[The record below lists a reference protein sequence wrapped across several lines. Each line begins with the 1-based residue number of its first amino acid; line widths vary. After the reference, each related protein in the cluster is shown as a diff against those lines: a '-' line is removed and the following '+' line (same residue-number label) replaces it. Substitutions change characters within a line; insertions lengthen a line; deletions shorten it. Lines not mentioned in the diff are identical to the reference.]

1 MMDRRPFFFK
11 RFALFHHRSTMKIG
25 TDAIMLAKWV
35 EVSEND
41 DVLDIGTGCG
51 LIPLMLAQKGIKSAD
66 AVEIDRDSYDEAAK
80 NFINSAWKSQLYA
93 INDDIKDY
101 AARCEK
107 KYDLIVS
114 NPPFFFGDNIPEKAK
129 KGLARHTNTL
139 SYNDLLKSVKR
150 LLKPD
155 GRFALVLP
163 AIESKTFLK
172 DAENQGFFL
181 KKEMKIVPIEGK
193 EPNRINMQLVVNQ
206 CDEIESEVFVMRKP
220 DHSFTKEYKE
230 FLKDYYLD

>member
-1 MMDRRPFFFK
+1 MDCRPFFFK
-11 RFALFHHRSTMKIG
+11 RFGLFHHRSTMKIG
-25 TDAIMLAKWV
+25 TDAILLARWV

-66 AVEIDRDSYDEAAK
+66 AVEIDHDSYEEAMQ
-80 NFINSAWKSQLYA
+80 NFINSAWKSQLFA
-93 INDDIKDY
+93 INDDIKHY
-101 AARCEK
+101 SRICEK

-129 KGLARHTNTL
+129 KSLARHTNTL
-139 SYNDLLKSVKR
+139 SYSDLLASVKR
-150 LLKPD
+150 LIKPN

-163 AIESKTFLK
+163 AIESKVFLK
-172 DAENQGFFL
+172 EAENQGL
-181 KKEMKIVPIEGK
+181 YLNKEMKIVPIEGK

-206 CDEIESEVFVMRKP
+206 CDMVESETFVLRNQ
-220 DHSFTKEYKE
+220 DHSFTKDYKE
-230 FLKDYYLD
+230 FLKDFYLD

>member
-1 MMDRRPFFFK
+1 MDCRPFFFK
-11 RFALFHHRSTMKIG
+11 KFALFHHRSTMKIG
-25 TDAIMLAKWV
+25 TDAIMLARWV
-35 EVSEND
+35 EVAEND
-41 DVLDIGTGCG
+41 EVLDIGTGCG
-51 LIPLMLAQKGIKSAD
+51 LIPLMLAQKGIKCAD
-66 AVEIDRDSYDEAAK
+66 AVEIDFDSYEEATQ
-80 NFINSAWKSQLYA
+80 NFGNSAWKTRLFAIHEDVKTYA
-93 INDDIKDY
+93 TH
-101 AARCEK
+101 CEK

-114 NPPFFFGDNIPEKAK
+114 NPPFFFGDNIPVKSK

-139 SYNDLLKSVKR
+139 NYNDLLTSAKK

-163 AIESKTFLK
+163 ARESKTFLK
-172 DAENQGFFL
+172 DAENQGFYL

-206 CDEIESEVFVMRKP
+206 VDSIESETFVLRHP
-220 DHSFTKEYKE
+220 DHSFTKDYKE

>member
-1 MMDRRPFFFK
+1 MDQRPFFFK

-25 TDAIMLAKWV
+25 TDAILLGRWV
-35 EVSEND
+35 EVNGD
-41 DVLDIGTGCG
+41 DEVLDIGTGCG
-51 LIPLMLAQKGIKSAD
+51 LLPLMLAQKGIKSAD
-66 AVEIDRDSYDEAAK
+66 AVEIDQDSYEEAAQ
-80 NFINSAWKSQLYA
+80 NFSNSAWKSRLFA
-93 INDDIKDY
+93 INDDIKRY
-101 AARCEK
+101 AESCTK
-107 KYDLIVS
+107 KYDLVVS
-114 NPPFFFGDNIPEKAK
+114 NPPFFFGDNIPEKEK

-139 SYNDLLKSVKR
+139 SYNDLLVSVKK

-163 AIESKTFLK
+163 ARESLTFLK

-206 CDEIESEVFVMRKP
+206 VDKVESETFVLRHP

>member
-1 MMDRRPFFFK
+1 
-11 RFALFHHRSTMKIG
+11 MKIG
-25 TDAIMLAKWV
+25 TDAILLSRWV

-66 AVEIDRDSYDEAAK
+66 AVEIDRDSYEEATQ
-80 NFINSAWKSQLYA
+80 NFSNSAWKSQLFA
-93 INDDIKDY
+93 INDDIKHY
-101 AARCEK
+101 SEVSTK

-114 NPPFFFGDNIPEKAK
+114 NPPFFFGDNIPEKKK

-139 SYNDLLKSVKR
+139 SYNDLLISVKR
-150 LLKPD
+150 LVKPD
-155 GRFALVLP
+155 GRFSLVLP
-163 AIESKTFLK
+163 ARESKTFLK
-172 DAENQGFFL
+172 DADNQGFYL
-181 KKEMKIVPIEGK
+181 QKEMKIVPIEGK

-206 CDEIESEVFVMRKP
+206 VNKTESETFVLRNP

>member
-1 MMDRRPFFFK
+1 MDCRPFFFK
-11 RFALFHHRSTMKIG
+11 QFGLFHHRSTMKIG
-25 TDAIMLAKWV
+25 TDAILLARWV

-66 AVEIDRDSYDEAAK
+66 AVEIDHDSYVEAAQ
-80 NFINSAWKSQLYA
+80 NFINSAWKSKIFA
-93 INDDIKDY
+93 INDDIKHY
-101 AARCEK
+101 AEICEK

-114 NPPFFFGDNIPEKAK
+114 NPPFFFGDNIPEKEK

-139 SYNDLLKSVKR
+139 SYNDLLISVKK
-150 LLKPD
+150 LIKPN

-163 AIESKTFLK
+163 ALESKTFLK
-172 DAENQGFFL
+172 DAENQGL
-181 KKEMKIVPIEGK
+181 YLQKEMKIVPIEGK

-206 CDEIESEVFVMRKP
+206 VDKTESETFVLRHQ
-220 DHSFTKEYKE
+220 DHAFTKEYKD

>member
-1 MMDRRPFFFK
+1 MDCRPFFFK
-11 RFALFHHRSTMKIG
+11 KFGLFHHRSTMKIG
-25 TDAIMLAKWV
+25 TDAILLGRWT

-66 AVEIDRDSYDEAAK
+66 AVELDNDSYEEAAQ
-80 NFINSAWKSQLYA
+80 NFSNSAWNSRLSA
-93 INDDIKDY
+93 IHDDIKHY
-101 AARCEK
+101 SEVCEK
-107 KYDLIVS
+107 KYDLVVS
-114 NPPFFFGDNIPEKAK
+114 NPPFYFGDNIPEKTK

-139 SYNDLLKSVKR
+139 SYNDLLSSVKK
-150 LLKPD
+150 LMKPY
-155 GRFALVLP
+155 GRFSLVLP

-181 KKEMKIVPIEGK
+181 KKELLIVPIEGK

-206 CDEIESEVFVMRKP
+206 VDKTESETFILRNT
-220 DHSFTKEYKE
+220 DHSFTKEYKD
-230 FLKDYYLD
+230 FLKDYYLH

>member
-1 MMDRRPFFFK
+1 MDCRPFFFK
-11 RFALFHHRSTMKIG
+11 KFGLFHHRSTMKIG
-25 TDAIMLAKWV
+25 TDAILLARWT

-66 AVEIDRDSYDEAAK
+66 AVEIDRDSYEEAAQ
-80 NFINSAWKSQLYA
+80 NFSNSAWKSRIFA
-93 INDDIKDY
+93 INDDIKHY
-101 AARCEK
+101 SEICSK
-107 KYDLIVS
+107 KYDLVVS
-114 NPPFFFGDNIPEKAK
+114 NPPFFFGDNIPEKEK

-139 SYNDLLKSVKR
+139 SYNDLLASVKKIM
-150 LLKPD
+150 KPD

-163 AIESKTFLK
+163 ARESKTFLK
-172 DAENQGFFL
+172 EAENQGFYL
-181 KKEMKIVPIEGK
+181 EKELLIVPIEGK

-206 CDEIESEVFVMRKP
+206 VDSVKIETFVLRHH

>member
-1 MMDRRPFFFK
+1 MDSRPFFFK
-11 RFALFHHRSTMKIG
+11 KFALFHHRSTMKIG
-25 TDAIMLAKWV
+25 TDAILLARWV

-51 LIPLMLAQKGIKSAD
+51 LIPLMLAQKGIKSVD
-66 AVEIDRDSYDEAAK
+66 AVEIDYDSYEEATQ
-80 NFINSAWKSQLYA
+80 NFNNSAWKSKLLA
-93 INDDIKDY
+93 IHEDVKDY
-101 AARCEK
+101 AAHCEK

-139 SYNDLLKSVKR
+139 SYSDLLVSVKK
-150 LLKPD
+150 LLKPE

-163 AIESKTFLK
+163 ALESKTFLK
-172 DAENQGFFL
+172 EAENQGFSL
-181 KKEMKIVPIEGK
+181 QKAMKIVPIEGK
-193 EPNRINMQLVVNQ
+193 ESNRINMQLVVNQ
-206 CDEIESEVFVMRKP
+206 VYKVEEETFVLRNP
-220 DHSFTKEYKE
+220 DHSFTKYYKD